1 MSTLAED
8 LERNV
13 HEIIRNLMNNLASLG
28 YEAGFEL
35 QTHPPTTTTEAAIK
49 GANFTASYIR
59 IGVAISV
66 FMGWQ
71 LQTLIYNADQT
82 NLQKYHCQERFFLVL
97 RVCYLDKF

>member
-49 GANFTASYIR
+49 GDNFTASYIR
-59 IGVAISV
+59 SCHVRLHGKA
-66 FMGWQ
+66 
-71 LQTLIYNADQT
+71 THAT
-82 NLQKYHCQERFFLVL
+82 NLPY
-97 RVCYLDKF
+97 